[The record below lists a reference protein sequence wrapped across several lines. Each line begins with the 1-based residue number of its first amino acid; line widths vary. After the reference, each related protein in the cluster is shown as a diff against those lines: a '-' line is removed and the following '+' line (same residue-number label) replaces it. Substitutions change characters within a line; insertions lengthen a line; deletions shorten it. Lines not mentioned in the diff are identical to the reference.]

1 MRWICLS
8 WGVWRLI
15 RRRNC
20 SHCWWVCFGRPVPIP
35 LPSSVLSTS
44 GERKIGRV
52 PPEVVKIVDVKC
64 PDSGEAKCVRGWS
77 VRGARHLAPHLLSKA
92 GEASL
97 QVESPQA
104 GLRVLPAS
112 VAAGIL
118 IQR

>member
-20 SHCWWVCFGRPVPIP
+20 SHCWWVCFGRQVPIP

-52 PPEVVKIVDVKC
+52 PPEVVKKR
-64 PDSGEAKCVRGWS
+64 AS
-77 VRGARHLAPHLLSKA
+77 V
-92 GEASL
+92 SL

-104 GLRVLPAS
+104 GLPVLPAS
-112 VAAGIL
+112 ETAGISSNVD
-118 IQR
+118 R